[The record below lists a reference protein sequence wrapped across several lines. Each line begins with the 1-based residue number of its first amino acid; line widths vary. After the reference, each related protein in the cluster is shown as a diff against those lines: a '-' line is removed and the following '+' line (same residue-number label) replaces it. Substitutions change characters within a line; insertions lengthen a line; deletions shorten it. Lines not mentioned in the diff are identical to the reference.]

1 MGTSACIRLSAA
13 SSGMPSAEGTLY
25 LGLQY
30 RPSAVVEIKQ
40 RDESGEVVFK
50 EKLLFTLP
58 PPVFA
63 IAKLLVWEGR
73 QVCLSAC
80 ILPGFDPRGL
90 YPKECQ
96 DTAFFDW
103 FEDGLLLGVY
113 DGHGRFGKEVVKV
126 CRRFVIAHFRSHAEE
141 WKRDAQRYVFD
152 LTKAC
157 DRELVKRGS
166 LLDVRLSGSTQVL
179 TLVYQGKLYT
189 ASVGDSRSIIATS
202 KSFAAPQQPER
213 GEDKAVLEQVKTR
226 RTVSVDRLLKA
237 LQLSQDQKP
246 EDPEEQER
254 IVSMGGLVRR
264 LMDEFGNDVGPWRV
278 WKKFTNGPG
287 LAMSRSLGDTLG
299 KEVGVISDPL
309 VTAHQ
314 IQVADDFFVVGAT
327 DGVWDVMEN
336 QEVADFVEAYRSAC
350 KREANGADAGDYVRP
365 SNSTI
370 AQLICEEARV
380 RWQTIVEE
388 EDVLIDDISCVVF
401 ELQDSHLRLAVAPD
415 RLGISNLAM
424 TPSERSSGAS
434 VPKSQVK
441 VRDPRRGSVTEE
453 MAGNKQ

>member
-1 MGTSACIRLSAA
+1 MGTSASIRLSHP
-13 SSGMPSAEGTLY
+13 SEGMPSAEGKDY
-25 LGLQY
+25 SGLQY
-30 RPSAVVEIKQ
+30 RPNASVQIKQ

-50 EKLLFTLP
+50 ERLVFTLP

-63 IAKLLVWEGR
+63 IAKLLAWDGR

-103 FEDGLLLGVY
+103 FEDGLILGVY
-113 DGHGRFGKEVVKV
+113 DGHGKLGKEVVKV

-141 WKRDAQRYVFD
+141 WRRDAQRYVFD

-157 DRELVKRGS
+157 DRELVKKGTM
-166 LLDVRLSGSTQVL
+166 LDVRLSGTTQVL
-179 TLVYQGKLYT
+179 TLLYQGKLYT

-202 KSFAAPQQPER
+202 RPFAAPQQPER
-213 GEDKAVLEQVKTR
+213 GEDKAVLDQVKIR

-246 EDPEEQER
+246 EDPDEQER
-254 IVSMGGLVRR
+254 IVSMGGVVRR

-309 VTAHQ
+309 VSVHQ
-314 IQVADDFFVVGAT
+314 IQVADDFFIVGAT

-336 QEVADFVEAYRSAC
+336 QEVADYVEAYRSSC
-350 KREANGADAGDYVRP
+350 KREANGADVADYVCP
-365 SNSTI
+365 AKATI

-388 EDVLIDDISCVVF
+388 EDVLIDDISCVVL
-401 ELQDSHLRLAVAPD
+401 ELQDSHLKLAVPPNRLA
-415 RLGISNLAM
+415 ISNLAM
-424 TPSERSSGAS
+424 TPLDRSSGTS

-441 VRDPRRGSVTEE
+441 VRDPRRGSVTEDLLE
-453 MAGNKQ
+453 NKP

>member
-1 MGTSACIRLSAA
+1 MVDKERL
-13 SSGMPSAEGTLY
+13 
-25 LGLQY
+25 
-30 RPSAVVEIKQ
+30 V
-40 RDESGEVVFK
+40 
-50 EKLLFTLP
+50 FTLP
-58 PPVFA
+58 APIFA
-63 IAKLLVWEGR
+63 LAKLIMWEGR

-113 DGHGRFGKEVVKV
+113 DGHGRNGKEVIKT
-126 CRRFVIAHFRSHAEE
+126 CRRFVITHFRSHAEE
-141 WKRDAQRYVFD
+141 WRRDAQRYVFD

-157 DRELVKRGS
+157 DKELLRRSSVV
-166 LLDVRLSGSTQVL
+166 DVRLSGTTQVL
-179 TLVYQGKLYT
+179 TLLYQGQLYT

-202 KSFAAPQQPER
+202 RSFAAPVPHER
-213 GEDKAVLEQVKTR
+213 GEDKAVLEEVKTR
-226 RTVSVDRLLKA
+226 RSVSVDRLLKA

-246 EDPEEQER
+246 EDPEELDR
-254 IVSMGGLVRR
+254 IVSMGGVVHK

-278 WKKFTNGPG
+278 WKKYTNGPG

-309 VTAHQ
+309 ITVHQ
-314 IQVADDFFVVGAT
+314 IQVADDFFIVGAS

-336 QEVADFVEAYRSAC
+336 QEVADFVEAYRSSC
-350 KREANGADAGDYVRP
+350 KREANGVDAVDYVRP

-388 EDVLIDDISCVVF
+388 EDVLIDDISCVVL
-401 ELQDSHLRLAVAPD
+401 ELQDSHIKLANPPYRLAV
-415 RLGISNLAM
+415 SNFSM
-424 TPSERSSGAS
+424 TPMEKGSASS
-434 VPKSQVK
+434 VPKSLVK
-441 VRDPRRGSVTEE
+441 VRDPRRGSVTEDLVV
-453 MAGNKQ
+453 NKP

>member
-1 MGTSACIRLSAA
+1 MGTSACIRLGAA
-13 SSGMPSAEGTLY
+13 SSGMPSAES
-25 LGLQY
+25 LQY
-30 RPSAVVEIKQ
+30 RPSAVVQIKQ
-40 RDESGEVVFK
+40 RDESGEVIFK
-50 EKLLFTLP
+50 ERLLFTLP
-58 PPVFA
+58 PAVFA
-63 IAKLLVWEGR
+63 IAKLLVWDGR

-113 DGHGRFGKEVVKV
+113 DGHGRFGKEVVKI

-141 WKRDAQRYVFD
+141 WRRDTQRYVFD

-179 TLVYQGKLYT
+179 TVVYQGKLYT

-202 KSFAAPQQPER
+202 KSFAAPLPPER
-213 GEDKAVLEQVKTR
+213 GEDKAVLDQMKVR

-254 IVSMGGLVRR
+254 ILSMGGLVRR
-264 LMDEFGNDVGPWRV
+264 LMDEYGNDVGPWRV

-287 LAMSRSLGDTLG
+287 LAMSRSLGDSLG

-314 IQVADDFFVVGAT
+314 IQVTDDFFIVGAT

-336 QEVADFVEAYRSAC
+336 QEVADFVEAYRSSC
-350 KREANGADAGDYVRP
+350 KREANGVEAEDYVRP
-365 SNSTI
+365 SNSTV

-380 RWQTIVEE
+380 RWLTIVEE

-401 ELQDSHLRLAVAPD
+401 ELQDSHLKLAVAPD
-415 RLGISNLAM
+415 RLGTLNLAM
-424 TPSERSSGAS
+424 TPMERSSGAS

-441 VRDPRRGSVTEE
+441 VRDPRRGSVTEDLVE
-453 MAGNKQ
+453 NKP

>member
-1 MGTSACIRLSAA
+1 MGSSASIRLSAA
-13 SSGMPSAEGTLY
+13 SGGLPSAESTLHTD
-25 LGLQY
+25 LQY
-30 RPSAVVEIKQ
+30 RPNASVQIKQ
-40 RDESGEVVFK
+40 RDETGEVIDK
-50 EKLLFTLP
+50 ECLVFTLP
-58 PPVFA
+58 APVFA
-63 IAKLLVWEGR
+63 LAKLLAWEGR

-90 YPKECQ
+90 YRKECQ

-113 DGHGRFGKEVVKV
+113 DGHGRFGKEVVKTV
-126 CRRFVIAHFRSHAEE
+126 RRYVIAHFRTHAEE
-141 WKRDAQRYVFD
+141 WRRDAQRYVFD

-157 DRELVKRGS
+157 DRELVKRSS
-166 LLDVRLSGSTQVL
+166 LIDVRLSGTTQVM
-179 TLVYQGKLYT
+179 TLFYQGKVYT
-189 ASVGDSRSIIATS
+189 ASVGDSRSVIATTR
-202 KSFAAPQQPER
+202 SFTAPLPPER
-213 GEDKAVLEQVKTR
+213 GEDKVVLEGVKTR

-246 EDPEEQER
+246 EDPVELER
-254 IVSMGGLVRR
+254 IMNMGGVVRK

-278 WKKFTNGPG
+278 WKKSTNGPG

-309 VTAHQ
+309 VTVHAV
-314 IQVADDFFVVGAT
+314 QVADDFFIVCAS

-336 QEVADFVEAYRSAC
+336 QEVADFVEAYRSSC
-350 KREANGADAGDYVRP
+350 KREANGASAVDYVRP

-388 EDVLIDDISCVVF
+388 EDVLIDDISCVVL
-401 ELQDSHLRLAVAPD
+401 ELQDSHLKLALPPYRLAV
-415 RLGISNLAM
+415 SNLAM
-424 TPSERSSGAS
+424 TPLEKGSGS

-453 MAGNKQ
+453 LALNKP